1 MKRFFIALALVCLV
15 AIGFS
20 SCKGHE
26 KCPAYGEVA
35 KEQVQN
41 DKA

>member
-1 MKRFFIALALVCLV
+1 MKRFFIALAFVCFV
-15 AIGFS
+15 ALAFS

-26 KCPAYGEVA
+26 KCPAYGEVE